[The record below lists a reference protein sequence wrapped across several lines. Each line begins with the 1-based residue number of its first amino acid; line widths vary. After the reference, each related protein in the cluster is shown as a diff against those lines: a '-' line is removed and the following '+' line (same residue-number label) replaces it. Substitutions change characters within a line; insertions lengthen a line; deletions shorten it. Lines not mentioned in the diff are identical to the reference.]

1 MHLYL
6 IITWKIENKICEEW
20 ESKIYKR
27 DAIMKY
33 LWRKDGSIETWYPTH
48 QYSRARSS
56 SEWMSWRKIYR
67 VLFWGYSFVFC
78 FPLFILFFFLGF
90 FFFDFCRL
98 KFLCFPLVYLSMTLS
113 WVHLDPLK
121 LFSSGK
127 GSRRDHLDCGAS
139 RLPCKKKFYWT

>member
-6 IITWKIENKICEEW
+6 IKKHEKLKVRSSREW

-56 SEWMSWRKIYR
+56 SEWMSWRMIYG
-67 VLFWGYSFVFC
+67 VLLWGYSFVFC
-78 FPLFILFFFLGF
+78 FPCLFCFSFWISFFLGIF
-90 FFFDFCRL
+90 VGL
-98 KFLCFPLVYLSMTLS
+98 KFICFPLALKSQHDSKLSSLGPFEAFFKWKGLLQRSS
-113 WVHLDPLK
+113 WLR
-121 LFSSGK
+121 S
-127 GSRRDHLDCGAS
+127 
-139 RLPCKKKFYWT
+139 